1 MWNVFDIF
9 TSALGNWLWY
19 CSLKSGAGILISWE
33 PKTLTNNLWSM
44 ETQSR
49 QTKRCWTSA
58 KVQHEKLIATVNQL
72 KMWLSGTGQENYW
85 YRNGFLTMSEEMR
98 WHIKDRSTTLSF
110 FSKINSQINLCCS
123 LLLWATSRCSGD
135 HMKRSRGVNVSLGDC
150 LCLCVALTTCP
161 GCDSACD
168 PATQLGVIR
177 QAFIVQ
183 CRGSS
188 IMTIVGLHFKGWV
201 HTCLDNGLGQRKH
214 RD

>member
-9 TSALGNWLWY
+9 TSALGNWLRY

-110 FSKINSQINLCCS
+110 FFQDKLTDKSLHT

-135 HMKRSRGVNVSLGDC
+135 RMKRFGSVNVSLGDC
-150 LCLCVALTTCP
+150 VSVWHWLLVQ
-161 GCDSACD
+161 DV
-168 PATQLGVIR
+168 TQLHSWEWFDKPSSLSAGEAALWLLLV
-177 QAFIVQ
+177 FISKAV
-183 CRGSS
+183 CTPAWT
-188 IMTIVGLHFKGWV
+188 MA
-201 HTCLDNGLGQRKH
+201 
-214 RD
+214 

>member
-110 FSKINSQINLCCS
+110 FSKINSQINLCTLCCCGRHQDAVVTTWNGPEVWMWVWVTVCVS
-123 LLLWATSRCSGD
+123 VWHWRLVQDVIPPVTQLHSWEWFDKPSSLSAGEAALWLLLVFISKA
-135 HMKRSRGVNVSLGDC
+135 
-150 LCLCVALTTCP
+150 
-161 GCDSACD
+161 GCT
-168 PATQLGVIR
+168 PAWTM
-177 QAFIVQ
+177 A
-183 CRGSS
+183 
-188 IMTIVGLHFKGWV
+188 
-201 HTCLDNGLGQRKH
+201 
-214 RD
+214 